1 MSKRKAYSK
10 AFHEA
15 LSYLVNTGY
24 KHRYIAKLLTEVGEK
39 VSHTTVYY
47 WDKEKRLPHS
57 RAHITFVIG
66 WAEYIRRMDC
76 FITDLHAK
84 IDEAAFEVTL
94 QGSIDYLRRKGNTYE
109 VIGELADNAEPQT
122 IRRWEQGHQ
131 PKQDK
136 KPYGVKL
143 PQGVPDRRIC
153 GITGKYAV
161 ETGLRERLY
170 YALYPVFERNQDLV
184 DDKSPLQ
191 DWKEWCTEYEARKAR
206 GEV

>member
-24 KHRYIAKLLTEVGEK
+24 NHRYIAQMLTKVGEK

-57 RAHITFVIG
+57 RTNITFVIG
-66 WAEYIRRMDC
+66 WAEYHQRLDC
-76 FITDLHAK
+76 FIRDLHAK

-94 QGSIDYLRRKGNTYE
+94 PDSIGYLRGKGKTYE
-109 VIGELADNAEPQT
+109 AIAELADNAEPQT
-122 IRRWEQGHQ
+122 IRRWEQGHP
-131 PKQDK
+131 PKEAK
-136 KPYGVKL
+136 ELYGVKL
-143 PQGVPDRRIC
+143 PPGVPDRRISR
-153 GITGKYAV
+153 ITGEYAA

-170 YALYPVFERNQDLV
+170 YALYPIFEHYQDLV
-184 DDKSPLQ
+184 SDKRPLQ
-191 DWKEWCTEYEARKAR
+191 DWKEWCAKYEARKAR
-206 GEV
+206 GKG